1 MLLKQI
7 MITAQHLPGCLNVEA
22 DYESRNVKDSSEW
35 KLNRTIFQKLCNR
48 PFCIQSVKTTSPL
61 HVMENRS
68 IQSWKGCFSDSL
80 GRQDFNYAFPPIY
93 LIGRVLAKVQRD
105 RASIMLIIP
114 A

>member
-1 MLLKQI
+1 
-7 MITAQHLPGCLNVEA
+7 MITAQHLLSECG
-22 DYESRNVKDSSEW
+22 SRLRVQKCKGLQRMETEQDNISETVQFNGDP
-35 KLNRTIFQKLCNR
+35 KSR